1 MGISMLEPLDWILD
15 NLQLY
20 LLVSVVAK
28 VNVEDAV
35 LLGLH
40 MSPLCLTHGWAHQYV

>member
-1 MGISMLEPLDWILD
+1 MIHRFRTVALDHWK
-15 NLQLY
+15 LQLW